1 MRLSE
6 IFLSGFE
13 VNTKNIRPTQVLDII
28 EGLLI
33 TVSDTPELLS
43 KALENIKDISGSDFN
58 GSVSNIRCLAN
69 DKVLVKLLGN
79 QIATK
84 LYLKLLVNILVVSEV
99 LIHKDVIN
107 EILEG
112 ITNQNAKYKALTKAV
127 DTLNNA
133 LDDTIILYT
142 QYSDKVKF
150 TILKGTDEISYRKS
164 LEYSGSQSPAMI
176 DKLQT
181 VLIQKGII

>member
-6 IFLSGFE
+6 VFLEGFGI
-13 VNTKNIRPTQVLDII
+13 NTKQIRPPQVLDILD
-28 EGLLI
+28 GLL
-33 TVSDTPELLS
+33 VSISTDNDTLNKTLDTIKYFNTAEFNGNLN
-43 KALENIKDISGSDFN
+43 NIK
-58 GSVSNIRCLAN
+58 CLAN

-79 QIATK
+79 PVATK
-84 LYLKLLVNILVVSEV
+84 LYLKLLVNILVVSELLV
-99 LIHKDVIN
+99 SKEVIN
-107 EILEG
+107 DVLDG